1 MEYKIKELAYN
12 DRPREKL
19 ETFGSS
25 NLTNEELMAIV
36 LRSGIKNINVLSIAR
51 EILMHYDLLELDD
64 TKIYELA
71 SIKGVGK
78 TKAIT
83 LIAAIELGRRSMS
96 SNKEKI
102 QIRYSEDI
110 YKHYA
115 SDIIYAKQEH
125 LKAIF
130 LDTKKYV
137 IKVKTMF
144 VGTVN
149 ASTVHPR
156 DIFREAVSCN
166 AVGII
171 LMHNHPTGD
180 ITPSLNDDNF
190 TNKIISASKLIG
202 IEVID
207 HLIVGNNKYYS
218 YREKWGTYEK

>member
-1 MEYKIKELAYN
+1 MEYTIKELAYN
-12 DRPREKL
+12 ERPREKL
-19 ETFGSS
+19 VTYGS
-25 NLTNEELMAIV
+25 NTLNNEELMAIV
-36 LRSGIKNINVLSIAR
+36 LRSGIKNTNVLSIAK
-51 EILMHYDLLELDD
+51 EILMQYDLTELDD
-64 TKIYELA
+64 NKIWEL
-71 SIKGVGK
+71 SKIKGVGK

-96 SNKEKI
+96 SNKNKI
-102 QIRYSEDI
+102 QIRCSEDI
-110 YKHYA
+110 YNHFG

-125 LKAIF
+125 LKTIF

-156 DIFREAVSCN
+156 DIFREAVCCN

-171 LMHNHPTGD
+171 LIHNHPTGD
-180 ITPSLNDDNF
+180 VTPSLNDDTF
-190 TNKIISASKLIG
+190 TSKMISASKLMG
-202 IEVID
+202 IQVID

-218 YREKWGTYEK
+218 YREKWDTNEK